1 MTPPPS
7 AALAL
12 LGVWVL
18 LTLWATTTVRTT
30 RTRAE
35 TLENTA
41 LDEQSDRSSEG
52 TASETA
58 FPAADD

>member
-12 LGVWVL
+12 LGVWAL
-18 LTLWATTTVRTT
+18 LTLWVTTTVGTT

-35 TLENTA
+35 TLENIA
-41 LDEQSDRSSEG
+41 FDEQSDRSSEG